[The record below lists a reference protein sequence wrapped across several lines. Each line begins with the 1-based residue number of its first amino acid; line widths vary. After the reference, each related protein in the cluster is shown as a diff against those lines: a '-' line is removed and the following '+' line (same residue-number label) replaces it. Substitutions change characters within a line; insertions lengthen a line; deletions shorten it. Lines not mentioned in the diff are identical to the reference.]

1 LSESTVKVNGEPYG
15 SYADKL
21 LNQYYDSIFDL
32 VDDMREVGIKQKEIT
47 RLLIRDLEYAVKLVT
62 EGE

>member
-1 LSESTVKVNGEPYG
+1 MN
-15 SYADKL
+15 YADKL

-47 RLLIRDLEYAVKLVT
+47 KLLIRDLNDAVKVSF
-62 EGE
+62 EK

>member
-1 LSESTVKVNGEPYG
+1 MSEAKKEVNGEPYV
-15 SYADKL
+15 SYADNL

-47 RLLIRDLEYAVKLVT
+47 ELLIRDLKYAVKVSF
-62 EGE
+62 EK